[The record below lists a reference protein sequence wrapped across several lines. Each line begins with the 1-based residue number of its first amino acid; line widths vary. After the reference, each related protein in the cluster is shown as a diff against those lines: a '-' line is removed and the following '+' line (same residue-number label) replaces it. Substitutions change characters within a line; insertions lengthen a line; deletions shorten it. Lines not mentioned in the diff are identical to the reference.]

1 MKQRIPYF
9 NFYPTDFIKG
19 VRGLTPQEVGIY
31 TMILCRIYEENGP
44 IERHLGRMAA
54 YCGCTEKVIAKVI
67 DRLVYLGRLNLI
79 DGKISDDRADVE
91 ILKRENALKS
101 QSRAGE
107 ISAQKRKQNQG
118 KAATGVQRTGN
129 HTDTDTEERK
139 EEPIGSSK
147 KQPRRRPEHELP
159 PDWVPS
165 ERNITDAES
174 RQFSAMEIQDEADR
188 FRNHHL
194 AKGSRFRDW
203 DAAWRTWLGNARK
216 YGSRGS
222 VAFGAAPGGHG
233 RGGSI
238 ASIVARRWA
247 AGEN

>member
-1 MKQRIPYF
+1 
-9 NFYPTDFIKG
+9 
-19 VRGLTPQEVGIY
+19 V
-31 TMILCRIYEENGP
+31 
-44 IERHLGRMAA
+44 
-54 YCGCTEKVIAKVI
+54 
-67 DRLVYLGRLNLI
+67 
-79 DGKISDDRADVE
+79 
-91 ILKRENALKS
+91 KRENALKS

-147 KQPRRRPEHELP
+147 KTARRKPEMELP

-165 ERNITDAES
+165 DRNITDAEA

-188 FRNHHL
+188 FRNHHI

>member
-1 MKQRIPYF
+1 MSKTPF
-9 NFYPTDFIKG
+9 MPLWVSDFLGDTMDLDACEIG
-19 VRGLTPQEVGIY
+19 SYLLLLMAQWNRGGSISNDPAKLK
-31 TMILCRIYEENGP
+31 
-44 IERHLGRMAA
+44 RMARGGRNWPEVWA
-54 YCGCTEKVIAKVI
+54 VIGRFFSEDAEGLFSKRLRLEQQNVAAKRIVNSQSGAHGAA
-67 DRLVYLGRLNLI
+67 V
-79 DGKISDDRADVE
+79 KA
-91 ILKRENALKS
+91 LKRNNAA
-101 QSRAGE
+101 QANAGE
-107 ISAQKRKQNQG
+107 TLKRNASKP
-118 KAATGVQRTGN
+118 
-129 HTDTDTEERK
+129 EPEPYIK

-147 KQPRRRPEHELP
+147 KTARRKPEMELP

-165 ERNITDAES
+165 DRNITDAEA

-188 FRNHHL
+188 FRNHHS